1 MSVRWSEFSNAMEE
15 GGGQDVV
22 EKSWKH
28 FPDSLVPHGEAL
40 PLWLHSEDQMVLVQD
55 ARTQQWFFCPNP
67 RSAAPPHQGRV
78 PSSKSAM
85 EDELLRL
92 TPHTPFSLGSQ
103 GGQVRVTLR
112 TPGWFPLFCPLPR
125 PIWTLLIHD
134 YGLIKLARI

>member
-40 PLWLHSEDQMVLVQD
+40 PLWLHSEDQMVLVQE
-55 ARTQQWFFCPNP
+55 AHTQQWFFCPNP

-78 PSSKSAM
+78 PSSKSAI

-92 TPHTPFSLGSQ
+92 TPHPLSL
-103 GGQVRVTLR
+103 
-112 TPGWFPLFCPLPR
+112 
-125 PIWTLLIHD
+125 
-134 YGLIKLARI
+134 